1 MWCGKQD
8 LNLHDHGS
16 LIPET
21 SASANSAIPAVLED
35 FNLKRDAMQA
45 LKRINLAAFVESSGN
60 KVVPISIVLYCEA
73 TKLFTQPEEKI

>member
-1 MWCGKQD
+1 
-8 LNLHDHGS
+8 
-16 LIPET
+16 
-21 SASANSAIPAVLED
+21 
-35 FNLKRDAMQA
+35 MQA